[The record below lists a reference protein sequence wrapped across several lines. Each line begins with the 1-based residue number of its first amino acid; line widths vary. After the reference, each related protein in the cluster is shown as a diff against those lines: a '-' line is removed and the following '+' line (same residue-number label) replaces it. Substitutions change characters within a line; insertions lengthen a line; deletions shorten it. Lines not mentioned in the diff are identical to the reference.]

1 VRREYKVLEFHD
13 EEGIEDFTMGLSGVV
28 NQLTVLGDPKPDNKV
43 ALKFLRIARPRLKQL
58 LISIETLLVV
68 STVTLEE
75 VTSRLRR
82 TAWRHQL
89 RTASCT

>member
-1 VRREYKVLEFHD
+1 LASAQKVRREYEVLEFHD
-13 EEGIEDFTMGLSGVV
+13 EEGIEDFAMGLS
-28 NQLTVLGDPKPDNKV
+28 GDPKPDNKV
-43 ALKFLRIARPRLKQL
+43 ALKFLRIAQPRLKQL

-75 VTSRLRR
+75 VTSQLRR